1 MVDFTLTEEQ
11 QSMREMAHDFAA
23 HEIRPVYRGM
33 NAPIDHAPIEMKPPT
48 SAP

>member
-1 MVDFTLTEEQ
+1 
-11 QSMREMAHDFAA
+11 MAYLAA
-23 HEIRPVYRGM
+23 CAAGVPNTMLSSAHIGGM